1 MLGWKK
7 WIAVAALSTGCIMTD
22 GSSSTSGGGGGEGP
36 PLIVRNNST
45 TKICYI
51 QVSSAAES
59 TWGPDQLGEHET
71 LDPGG
76 TKGWNLTAAG
86 DWDIRLL
93 DCQQNPLVERRISVG
108 PGGAE
113 FTYP

>member
-7 WIAVAALSTGCIMTD
+7 WIAVAALASGCIMTD
-22 GSSSTSGGGGGEGP
+22 GSSTTGGSGGNGP
-36 PLIVRNNST
+36 PLVVRNNSS

-59 TWGPDQLGEHET
+59 TWGPDQLGANET

-76 TKGWNLTAAG
+76 TKGWNLSAPG
-86 DWDIRLL
+86 DWDVRLL
-93 DCQQNPLVERRISVG
+93 DCQQNSLVERRISVG
-108 PGGAE
+108 AGGAE
-113 FTYP
+113 FVYPQ